1 MNKEQYVRQVLHH
14 LNTSRLE
21 KKRIQQDLLSDMD
34 AAIEAGESWDE
45 ILKR

>member
-21 KKRIQQDLLSDMD
+21 KKRNPTRFNYRIWI

-45 ILKR
+45 I